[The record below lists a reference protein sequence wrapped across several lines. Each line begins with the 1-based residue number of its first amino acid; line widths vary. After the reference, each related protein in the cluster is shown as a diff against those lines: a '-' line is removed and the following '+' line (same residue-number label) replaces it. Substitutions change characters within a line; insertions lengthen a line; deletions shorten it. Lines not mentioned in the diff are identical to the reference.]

1 MVDMSFSPGS
11 FADVGFSPPS
21 VSISAD
27 YSGPDIRSA
36 QQQYQIEPEEAVR
49 SFASMDAEGEKGGIF
64 SGIGSFIQGKI
75 DDFKTNPVKSVV
87 STLVPTAVG
96 LAVPPIAP
104 FIAGAKATG
113 ILGLIANDLMFDRG
127 PGIMEADFMADPR
140 GGPDSF
146 IDSPALG
153 TYNSGLPAATYAQEQ
168 ADYISEGQASLDSPY
183 PPAATATP
191 TQSQSS
197 IPPAANPYFSNPG
210 QYNVSGLNV
219 QYPTFGFP
227 NVVAPA
233 GTPYYL
239 RRMMAAGGFVD
250 QPLYPEPR
258 TMDR

>member
-127 PGIMEADFMADPR
+127 LTQEEYDAEN
-140 GGPDSF
+140 
-146 IDSPALG
+146 ALENEIS
-153 TYNSGLPAATYAQEQ
+153 TAA
-168 ADYISEGQASLDSPY
+168 LDSPY
-183 PPAATATP
+183 IPPATTA

-239 RRMMAAGGFVD
+239 RRMMAAGGLVD

>member
-127 PGIMEADFMADPR
+127 LTQDDYNAEN
-140 GGPDSF
+140 
-146 IDSPALG
+146 ALENEIS
-153 TYNSGLPAATYAQEQ
+153 TAA
-168 ADYISEGQASLDSPY
+168 LDSPY
-183 PPAATATP
+183 IPPATTATQ

-239 RRMMAAGGFVD
+239 RRMMAAGGPVD

>member
-127 PGIMEADFMADPR
+127 LTQEEYDAEN
-140 GGPDSF
+140 
-146 IDSPALG
+146 ALENEIS
-153 TYNSGLPAATYAQEQ
+153 TAA
-168 ADYISEGQASLDSPY
+168 LDSPY
-183 PPAATATP
+183 IPPATTA

>member
-127 PGIMEADFMADPR
+127 LTQEEYDAEN
-140 GGPDSF
+140 
-146 IDSPALG
+146 ALENEIS
-153 TYNSGLPAATYAQEQ
+153 TAA
-168 ADYISEGQASLDSPY
+168 LDSPY
-183 PPAATATP
+183 IPPATTATQ

-219 QYPTFGFP
+219 QYPTLGFP

-239 RRMMAAGGFVD
+239 RRTMAAGGFVD